1 MQKCIFQGKLD
12 FGSPSSYEIAFRQFE
27 HRAEVFFKN
36 DVVFKVEN
44 VFDEASHSLSVPRQ
58 VVNITEK
65 TWKNTIELL
74 DYIKQFGLSGQ
85 VEAWMV
91 ESGKVLQYGLFE
103 PKGDKTVI
111 TAFKTGRK
119 LLNEEGR
126 EEEALEELSKAISKY
141 DQHSQA
147 YERRGYTNLI
157 LKIYDD
163 AMYDFKKSI
172 RLDATNGMAYYGKG
186 CLNMQLEKWAD
197 AIEDFELAAKNL
209 LAVQDRF
216 WTVRRH
222 KATCL
227 IKEERW
233 EEALKE
239 YKFLVKKRFDESSK
253 NYKYIPMFNT
263 MYVKCLITLN
273 QEKEALEFIEESLDT
288 IPVKL
293 EIHRRSMLTDRGLVR
308 KALGQNDYQ
317 KDWEEAAALGESR
330 ASELLEDL
338 VK

>member
-1 MQKCIFQGKLD
+1 MK
-12 FGSPSSYEIAFRQFE
+12 
-27 HRAEVFFKN
+27 
-36 DVVFKVEN
+36 
-44 VFDEASHSLSVPRQ
+44 
-58 VVNITEK
+58 
-65 TWKNTIELL
+65 
-74 DYIKQFGLSGQ
+74 
-85 VEAWMV
+85 
-91 ESGKVLQYGLFE
+91 
-103 PKGDKTVI
+103 
-111 TAFKTGRK
+111 
-119 LLNEEGR
+119 EEGR

-141 DQHSQA
+141 DRHSQA

-157 LKIYDD
+157 LKRYDD
-163 AMYDFKKSI
+163 ALYDFKKSI

-186 CLNMQLEKWAD
+186 RLNMILENWSE
-197 AIEDFELAAKNL
+197 AIDDFELAARNL
-209 LAVQDRF
+209 LAVQDQF

-233 EEALKE
+233 EEALRE
-239 YKFLVKKRFDESSK
+239 YKFLVSKQFDESVK
-253 NYKYIPMFNT
+253 NYKYIPVFNT
-263 MYVKCLITLN
+263 MYVKCLIKLGK
-273 QEKEALEFIEESLDT
+273 EEEALEFIEDSLDT
-288 IPVKL
+288 IPVQQ